1 MKNNP
6 KIALLFFLVTFPFVF
21 LLLPANFFDNGKPI
35 CLSQLLAGRECFGCG
50 ITRGIMHL
58 IHLELEEAFAY
69 NMLSF
74 IVLPLLCLIWIQW
87 FIKEL
92 KLYIFIKQKRNDK
105 LNSNIVKLRIQAA
118 METPTTANRQDC
130 SPH

>member
-1 MKNNP
+1 MRNKLYW
-6 KIALLFFLVTFPFVF
+6 KIALLFFLVAIPFV
-21 LLLPANFFDNGKPI
+21 LLILPADFFDNGKPI

-74 IVLPLLCLIWIQW
+74 IVLPLLGLIWIQW
-87 FIKEL
+87 FMKEL
-92 KLYIFIKQKRNDK
+92 KLYKLIKKRINLPD
-105 LNSNIVKLRIQAA
+105 
-118 METPTTANRQDC
+118 
-130 SPH
+130 